1 MLQILL
7 QRRLQRNM
15 DKLKNQDEAHASV
28 EVLAQR
34 IKKGDETALEEV
46 TRKFTPLV
54 STIISNIAGGC
65 FGTEDL
71 EEVTADTFIT
81 LWYNRKRIQTD
92 KLKGFICCI
101 AKNKAKN
108 KIRSNL
114 RHQKVVSIDEM
125 DFESD
130 LDVPQKIDDRSLSEA
145 LIKALDEIGE
155 PDKEIIIRHYYYY
168 QSSTIISEKMQM
180 NADTVKS
187 RIRRAREKLKK
198 LLTERG
204 YKK

>member
-1 MLQILL
+1 M
-7 QRRLQRNM
+7 
-15 DKLKNQDEAHASV
+15 
-28 EVLAQR
+28 
-34 IKKGDETALEEV
+34 
-46 TRKFTPLV
+46 
-54 STIISNIAGGC
+54 
-65 FGTEDL
+65 
-71 EEVTADTFIT
+71 
-81 LWYNRKRIQTD
+81 
-92 KLKGFICCI
+92 
-101 AKNKAKN
+101 
-108 KIRSNL
+108 
-114 RHQKVVSIDEM
+114 VSIDEM